1 MENKIN
7 IEFETIIA
15 TIDKDIERANQRIL
29 EKDPNAHLE
38 SITRTAGIAKAI
50 CVSALRAYHQ
60 ELSRVLSSQHHT
72 SHE

>member
-15 TIDKDIERANQRIL
+15 KIDKDIERANQRIL

-38 SITRTAGIAKAI
+38 SITA
-50 CVSALRAYHQ
+50 SHQ
-60 ELSRVLSSQHHT
+60 SRIILS
-72 SHE
+72 